1 MNLYLVKIKIEYHCE
16 ERWIQQKFWNTCHEM
31 ARANCIFNLIEA
43 FKDDDAAMIYED
55 GCTVQKIGQ
64 EKLGSD

>member
-1 MNLYLVKIKIEYHCE
+1 
-16 ERWIQQKFWNTCHEM
+16 M